1 MNKKLRIGLVG
12 AGFAAR
18 YHYECLRRTYG
29 VQVEIAGVTSL
40 RRESCEKFAAQR
52 GLTPFESVE
61 AMLDKVDCLD
71 ICSPPYAHEAGI
83 LAAARAGKG
92 IICEKPLTGYFGPEG
107 AGDSPRSN
115 SLERGEFRG
124 DLAPKVDML
133 HEVLLRLRRIAD
145 AVRKSGVFFGYA
157 ENFVYAPGV
166 QKEREIIAKTGAQ
179 VLRMMG
185 EESHNGSHS
194 PTYGFWRL
202 AGGGSLIGKGC
213 HPLTG
218 MLYLKRVE
226 GIARDG
232 KPIRPAAVTAR
243 THQITRLKNY
253 RDLGLIRTDYHDI
266 EDCGIMHVVFED
278 GTVCDAI
285 TSEIVLGGIYD
296 YIEVFANNH
305 RTRCHLSP
313 SWLMETYNP
322 RGEQF
327 KDVYLVEKISSQ
339 EGWSPAAPDENFT
352 MGYQG
357 EIQDFVTCAAAGR
370 PPQSD
375 LELALDTTAT
385 IYAAYVS
392 DENKGTETEVTLL

>member
-1 MNKKLRIGLVG
+1 VNKKLRIGLVG

-18 YHYECLRRTYG
+18 YHFECLRRVYG
-29 VQVEIAGVTSL
+29 IQVEIAGVTSL
-40 RRESCEKFAAQR
+40 RRESCESFAAQR
-52 GLTPFESVE
+52 GLAPFPNVE
-61 AMLDKVDCLD
+61 AMLDKVDVLD

-92 IICEKPLTGYFGPEG
+92 IICEKPLTGYFGPKD
-107 AGDSPRSN
+107 AGD
-115 SLERGEFRG
+115 EFRG
-124 DLAPKVDML
+124 DLASKREML
-133 HEVLLRLRRIAD
+133 REVLVRLRRIAG

-179 VLRMMG
+179 ILRMMG

-232 KPIRPAAVTAR
+232 KPVRPIAVTAR

-266 EDCGIMHVVFED
+266 EDCGIMHVTFQD

-339 EGWSPAAPDENFT
+339 EGWAPAAPDENFT

-357 EIQDFVTCAAAGR
+357 EIQDFVTCAAEGR

-392 DENKGTETEVTLL
+392 DENKGTEVEITLL